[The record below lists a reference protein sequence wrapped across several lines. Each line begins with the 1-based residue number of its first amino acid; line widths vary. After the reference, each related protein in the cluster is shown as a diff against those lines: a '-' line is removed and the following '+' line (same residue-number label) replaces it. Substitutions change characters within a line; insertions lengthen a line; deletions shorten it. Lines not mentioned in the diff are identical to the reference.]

1 MKKPHLV
8 AVLCTV
14 CALLAGLYFVL
25 INKDNAFESKSSVD
39 STNTTQEVKNAIA
52 LSDQNSPLVI
62 SENQPAK
69 STDDVPQEE
78 NIDYAALPLSDN
90 APESDTLES
99 SDEVEVRIDFAQA
112 GNVTD
117 NALYAVVAHDGGIL
131 ENGAP
136 SGLLRLDEL
145 RELAFR
151 FYASPNNGTHRVT
164 ITSQSGETQKLDFWV
179 GEEVTFAQE

>member
-1 MKKPHLV
+1 MI
-8 AVLCTV
+8 
-14 CALLAGLYFVL
+14 Y
-25 INKDNAFESKSSVD
+25 VD
-39 STNTTQEVKNAIA
+39 
-52 LSDQNSPLVI
+52 
-62 SENQPAK
+62 
-69 STDDVPQEE
+69 
-78 NIDYAALPLSDN
+78 
-90 APESDTLES
+90 S
-99 SDEVEVRIDFAQA
+99 SDEVEVRIDFAGA
-112 GNVTD
+112 NNVTD

-179 GEEVTFAQE
+179 GDEVTFAQE